1 MRLNEAANIVTQN
14 LTESLIDL
22 CGFGLASQV
31 IPELRFNHAERGFNI
46 RTLVIVL
53 HELLCVVA
61 VIVKHSFPNRTA
73 PILTTHR
80 AALKRNGMAP
90 PLWRTRP

>member
-1 MRLNEAANIVTQN
+1 MRLNETANIVTQN
-14 LTESLIDL
+14 LTESFIDL
-22 CGFGLASQV
+22 RGFGLTSQV
-31 IPELRFNHAERGFNI
+31 IPELCFNHAERGFDV
-46 RTLVIVL
+46 RAFMIVL
-53 HELLCVVA
+53 HELLCVAA